1 MPVIN
6 GKFYMNPT
14 AGAALERARTA
25 ESDAASEDRQGAERQ
40 RDSRG
45 RFVPPG
51 RVHRVEIEAADG
63 GFVAHLHRQPPDA
76 QQASSLSGGV
86 PPHPT
91 THVFSNHQ
99 DLVQFLREELGA
111 R

>member
-1 MPVIN
+1 MPIIN
-6 GKFYMNPT
+6 GKFYMNPA

-25 ESDAASEDRQGAERQ
+25 EIEGASEKHDGAERQ

-51 RVHRVEIEAADG
+51 PVHRVEIEAADG
-63 GFVAHLHRQPPDA
+63 GYVAHVHRQPPEA
-76 QQASSLSGGV
+76 QQASPLPGGL

-99 DLVQFLREELGA
+99 DLVQFLRDELGA